1 MTLELSFM
9 EEDDI
14 PAFAAVEAAAM
25 AGWSVA
31 RAMDMAS
38 KGGEPRQQMVE
49 RWARE
54 GLQNDSQQVW
64 LKVTDT
70 ELGELVAAALWRF
83 ELADQKAGAAG
94 AAGSVPAKRDA
105 TVELQGQTRPVPD
118 VIAAMD
124 KIWEAFKCEFV
135 GGRALANLSM
145 LVTHPSHQRRGAA
158 SMLVQWGCE
167 KADERGMIAALIATE
182 AGTGVYSRHGFQVM
196 KQTMLDLR
204 PYSVDATDLRIGMLR
219 RPMSREI

>member
-14 PAFAAVEAAAM
+14 PAFAALEAAAM

-38 KGGEPRQQMVE
+38 QGGEPRQQMVE

-70 ELGELVAAALWRF
+70 EPGELIAAALWRF
-83 ELADQKAGAAG
+83 ERADENAGAAD
-94 AAGSVPAKRDA
+94 SVPAKQDA
-105 TVELQGQTRPVPD
+105 TVELQSQTHPVPD
-118 VIAAMD
+118 VMAAMD
-124 KIWEAFKCEFV
+124 KIWKAFKCEFV
-135 GGRALANLSM
+135 GGKALANLSM

-167 KADERGMIAALIATE
+167 KADERGMAAALIAKE
-182 AGTGVYSRHGFQVM
+182 AGMGVYLRHGFQVM

-204 PYSVDATDLRIGMLR
+204 PNSVDATDLRIGMLR
-219 RPMSREI
+219 QPMSR

>member
-14 PAFAAVEAAAM
+14 PAFAAVEAATM

-49 RWARE
+49 RWTRE
-54 GLQNDSQQVW
+54 GFQNDSQQVW

-70 ELGELVAAALWRF
+70 ELGELIAAALWRF
-83 ELADQKAGAAG
+83 ELADEKAGAAG
-94 AAGSVPAKRDA
+94 AVPAKRDA

-182 AGTGVYSRHGFQVM
+182 AGIGVYSRHGFQVM

>member
-1 MTLELSFM
+1 
-9 EEDDI
+9 
-14 PAFAAVEAAAM
+14 
-25 AGWSVA
+25 
-31 RAMDMAS
+31 
-38 KGGEPRQQMVE
+38 
-49 RWARE
+49 
-54 GLQNDSQQVW
+54 
-64 LKVTDT
+64 
-70 ELGELVAAALWRF
+70 
-83 ELADQKAGAAG
+83 
-94 AAGSVPAKRDA
+94 
-105 TVELQGQTRPVPD
+105 
-118 VIAAMD
+118 
-124 KIWEAFKCEFV
+124 
-135 GGRALANLSM
+135 M